1 MITMC
6 DQKNNTTI
14 YMSIVLIK
22 KREKNVTVFFTVQRE
37 GREVFWR
44 GEERGAFYFTFT
56 Y

>member
-14 YMSIVLIK
+14 YMSIVFK
-22 KREKNVTVFFTVQRE
+22 KKEKNVTVFFTVQRE
-37 GREVFWR
+37 GREIFWR
-44 GEERGAFYFTFT
+44 GEERGAFNFTFT